1 MTRYGVLKVVGL
13 TMMMSLCLFGVRS
26 VAADE
31 AAKPEAAEA
40 QAAALDDAAQAS
52 SDWSFA
58 IDATYNSKYVWRGIN
73 TVNGSVFQPS
83 VTVGYKGLSANI
95 WGNMDIS
102 DVNGYSG
109 HFTELDYTLS
119 YGWDCG
125 DMWSFGLGA
134 IYYRFPNTGFPD
146 TTEIYGSATLNT
158 LLSPTLT
165 VYRDV
170 DESEGTY
177 VSLGVSH
184 SFEDVW
190 TPAENVSMGVDL
202 SAAVGYG
209 SSNNNSYYFGVNH
222 SSINDV
228 LVSVGLPFQMGEHWT
243 LTPSLNCSSLI
254 GSDIRRASAHDDNI
268 WGGLTLSC
276 SF

>member
-1 MTRYGVLKVVGL
+1 MTRWGVLVLVGL
-13 TMMMSLCLFGVRS
+13 TMLGPLSLFGARAA
-26 VAADE
+26 AADE
-31 AAKPEAAEA
+31 AAAPDE
-40 QAAALDDAAQAS
+40 AAQAG

-58 IDATYNSKYVWRGIN
+58 IDAAYYGKYVWRGIN
-73 TVNGSVFQPS
+73 TVNGSVFQPA
-83 VTVGYKGLSANI
+83 VTVDYKGFSFNV
-95 WGNMDIS
+95 WGNMDLS
-102 DVNGYSG
+102 DVNGNSG
-109 HFTELDYTLS
+109 HFTELDYTLG

-125 DMWSFGLGA
+125 DLWSFGVGA

-190 TPAENVSMGVDL
+190 QPAENVSMGVDL
-202 SAAVGYG
+202 SASVGYG
-209 SSNNNSYYFGVNH
+209 SANNNSYYFGVSH
-222 SSINDV
+222 SSINDA
-228 LVSVGLPFQMGEHWT
+228 LVTVGLPIQMGDHWM
-243 LTPSLNCSSLI
+243 LTPSLNCSTLL
-254 GSDIRRASAHDDNI
+254 GGDIRRASAHDDNI